1 MVEVRGF
8 ELRDQGDVE
17 VSRGDSGFQGSAS
30 QGEARAAGAGSGVES
45 AVCLRPACGLQLH
58 RADASAQ
65 KPGFHFCLPGLQ
77 SPSIPLATR
86 AQGQIPEF
94 SVSSVFPDGKECRRP
109 GFDPWVRK
117 IPWRRAWQPTP
128 VFWSGKFHAQRSLVD
143 NSPWARGRKESDM
156 TERLIFWNI
165 MGSTR
170 G

>member
-17 VSRGDSGFQGSAS
+17 VSRRDSGFQGSAS
-30 QGEARAAGAGSGVES
+30 QGEAPAAGAGSGVES

-65 KPGFHFCLPGLQ
+65 KKPGFHFCLPGLQ

-128 VFWSGKFHAQRSLVD
+128 VFWSGKFHGQRSLAD
-143 NSPWARGRKESDM
+143 NSPWSRGRKESDM
-156 TERLIFWNI
+156 TGRLTFWN

-170 G
+170 E